1 MMKQEIRRRAGLYI
15 EQEKSEFFREEI
27 RRLLKDKDWNELEER
42 FWRDLDFGTGGLRGI
57 IGGGTNRIN
66 PASISKTTLG
76 LANYILSH
84 VPESERGVVIAYDS
98 RHYSDEFALESAR
111 VMATKG
117 IKTYLFSSLRPTPV
131 LSFAV
136 RAKGACAGIMITA
149 SHNPAAYNGYKVFWS
164 DGAQVVPPHD
174 KGIIEEVRKVSGSVN
189 AMDLEKALEGGLVT
203 MIDKEID
210 DKYTE
215 LVIGQSLKP
224 ELMRKHGGALKV
236 VYTPLHGVGLIPV
249 TTVLGRL
256 GISVHTV
263 REQEEPDGDFPTVD
277 FPNPEMTPALEM
289 AIELAKK
296 EDADLVMA
304 TDPDA
309 DRLGIA
315 VPEGEKWILITGNQ
329 LGAMLADYIFRTR
342 KELGN
347 LSAKSA
353 FVNTIVTSTLQ
364 NRVAEFYGA
373 TSFRV
378 LTGFKYICEKIRQ
391 FEAEN
396 SYSYVFGGE
405 ESYGYLVGSSVR
417 DKDAV
422 SAAAMTAEM
431 TLWNRV
437 RGKSLIEYLRELW
450 SRFGYWEEILI
461 SQDFEGQRGQETMN
475 ALMTSLRN
483 EPPSSIASVEVSIMR
498 DFRDGTTLSIAD
510 GVREK
515 DIVLPSSDVLQFEL
529 RGGGLVTARP
539 SGTEPKIKFYASLCS
554 EGDVEPER
562 AKGEFESVFCGIRKW
577 VSERI
582 AALEL

>member
-1 MMKQEIRRRAGLYI
+1 MTRREIRRRAEFYI
-15 EQEKSEFFREEI
+15 EREQSEPFREEI
-27 RRLLKDKDWNELEER
+27 GRLLRSENWDELEER
-42 FWRDLDFGTGGLRGI
+42 FWRDLDFGTGGLRGK

-66 PASISKTTLG
+66 PASIRRATLG

-98 RHYSDEFALESAR
+98 RHYSNEFALEAAR
-111 VMATKG
+111 VMATRG
-117 IKTYLFSSLRPTPV
+117 IGTYLFTSLRPTPV

-174 KGIIEEVRKVSGSVN
+174 GGIIEEVRKASDFVN
-189 AMDLEKALEGGLVT
+189 VMDLEEALEEGLIT
-203 MIDKEID
+203 MIGKEID
-210 DKYTE
+210 DAYTE

-224 ELMRKHGGALKV
+224 ELMKKHGAALKV
-236 VYTPLHGVGLIPV
+236 VYTPLHGAGLIPV
-249 TTVLGRL
+249 KMALGKL
-256 GISVHTV
+256 GISLHVV
-263 REQEEPDGDFPTVD
+263 REQAEPDGDFPTID
-277 FPNPEMTPALEM
+277 FPNPEVGPALKMGM
-289 AIELAKK
+289 ALAEK
-296 EDADLVMA
+296 ENADLVMA

-315 VPEGEKWILITGNQ
+315 APEEGKWALITGNQ

-342 KELGN
+342 KEQGN
-347 LSAKSA
+347 LPPNPA

-364 NRVAEFYGA
+364 NRIAEFYGA

-378 LTGFKYICEKIRQ
+378 LTGFKYIGEKIRQ

-396 SYSYVFGGE
+396 SYGYVFGGE
-405 ESYGYLVGSSVR
+405 ESYGYLVGASVR

-431 TLWNRV
+431 ALWNRL

-450 SRFGYWEEILI
+450 SRFGYWREILI
-461 SQDFEGQRGQETMN
+461 SRDFEGQRGQETMN
-475 ALMTSLRN
+475 TLMAAFRA
-483 EPPSSIASVEVSIMR
+483 EPPSRIALLEVRVMR
-498 DFRDGTTLSIAD
+498 DFRDGTTLNISD
-510 GVREK
+510 GLREK
-515 DIVLPSSDVLQFEL
+515 NIALPSSDVLQFEL
-529 RGGGLVTARP
+529 SGGGLVTVRP

-554 EGDVEPER
+554 EKVVEPEQAR
-562 AKGEFESVFCGIRKW
+562 GELEAVFDRIRNW
-577 VSERI
+577 VNERI
-582 AALEL
+582 DALDA